1 MDTNPT
7 PNAVVLTPEQ
17 FVEKFN
23 ALVAQIGP
31 VAPLTPEQRRTLK
44 ARTRVPQEVV
54 EASINVIGAAESILQ
69 VVGIPAA
76 DVRQIVDE
84 ASRWTA
90 VESVLRTALNGV
102 AGANLV
108 RRQRIALVTGLA
120 YNIGRQLARD
130 PGHAELVPQVQEVK
144 RLRKLSSRKKRAP
157 ESPAPAP
164 SPAPAVTDATSNES

>member
-1 MDTNPT
+1 MSNPN
-7 PNAVVLTPEQ
+7 PNAVLTPEQ
-17 FVEKFN
+17 FIEQFN
-23 ALVAQIGP
+23 TLVAQIGP
-31 VAPLTPEQRRTLK
+31 VAPLTPEQRRILK

-54 EASINVIGAAESILQ
+54 EASINVIGAADSISQ

-76 DVRQIVDE
+76 EVRQIVDE

-130 PGHAELVPQVQEVK
+130 PDHAGLVPQVQEVK
-144 RLRKLSSRKKRAP
+144 RLRKLTSRKKRGSQTP
-157 ESPAPAP
+157 EPAPAP
-164 SPAPAVTDATSNES
+164 SPAVTEETPKK